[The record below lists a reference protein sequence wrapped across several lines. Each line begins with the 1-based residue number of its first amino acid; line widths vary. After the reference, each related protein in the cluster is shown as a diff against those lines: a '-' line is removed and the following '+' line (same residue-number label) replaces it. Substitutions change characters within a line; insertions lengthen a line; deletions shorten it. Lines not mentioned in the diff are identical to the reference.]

1 MNLDEAISSIM
12 TTEVNSVTPDQKII
26 DIKHLYEKPLFHSHI
41 PVTENDKLVGIIS
54 LINFMRAIHDASL
67 DDNET
72 VYNTI
77 SVREIMTPNPS
88 SVSPDTSIRKVTE
101 ILSGGSFHSLIIA
114 TEGRVEGI
122 ITTTDLLKQLLK

>member
-12 TTEVNSVTPDQKII
+12 TTAVNSVTPDQKII
-26 DIKHLYEKPLFHSHI
+26 DIKHLYEKPEFHSHI

-101 ILSGGSFHSLIIA
+101 ILSEGDFHSLIIA
-114 TEGRVEGI
+114 SEGRVEGI
-122 ITTTDLLKQLLK
+122 ITTTDLLKQILK

>member
-12 TTEVNSVTPDQKII
+12 TTVVNSVTPDQKII
-26 DIKHLYEKPLFHSHI
+26 DIKHLYEKPEFHSHI

-101 ILSGGSFHSLIIA
+101 ILSGGNFHSLIIA

>member
-12 TTEVNSVTPDQKII
+12 TTEVNKVTPDQKII
-26 DIKHLYEKPLFHSHI
+26 DIKHLYEKSDFHSHI

-67 DDNET
+67 DDNEL

-77 SVREIMTPNPS
+77 SVREIMTSNPV
-88 SVSPDTSIRKVTE
+88 SVSPNTSIREVIE
-101 ILSGGSFHSLIIA
+101 ILSEGNFHSIIVA
-114 TEGRVEGI
+114 TDGRVDGI
-122 ITTTDLLKQLLK
+122 ITTTDLLKQILV